1 MSEYPKFKYHKSKEP
16 ILCQNSAEE
25 EALGKEWAD
34 DPNEAKGIKP
44 AKVQNSAPSAVFEE
58 LKEANDKLE
67 EAETKIVELQEQLEA
82 AEDHIE
88 TLEAQLEEA
97 SKNDQR
103 GDDGK
108 FKSGKDGDDEVEA
121 SEAAVAL
128 AEEYGI
134 DLRLVKGTGA
144 DGNIIKSDVEAY
156 LKEVVEGEG
165 EGQDG
170 ETEE

>member
-1 MSEYPKFKYHKSKEP
+1 MSEYPKYKFHKNKEP
-16 ILCQNSAEE
+16 FLCQNKVEE

-44 AKVQNSAPSAVFEE
+44 QKATPAAQAAVFAE
-58 LKEANDKLE
+58 LKEANEKLE
-67 EAETKIVELQEQLEA
+67 AAEAQIVELQEQLEA

-88 TLEAQLEEA
+88 TLEAKIAEGG
-97 SKNDQR
+97 S
-103 GDDGK
+103 
-108 FKSGKDGDDEVEA
+108 DGDDETETEPADAEEDEIEA
-121 SEAAVAL
+121 SEAAEEL
-128 AEEYGI
+128 AKKHGI

-144 DGNIIKSDVEAY
+144 DGNIVKSDVEAY

-165 EGQDG
+165 EDET